1 MIYKV
6 GNKEFTDLE
15 QAKEYEK
22 VLSIDKAKKEAKMV
36 EENEFLAK
44 IEAKEREL
52 YELKKEYYKK
62 YSDLD
67 IEPIMNSISDIV
79 NVLFK

>member
-36 EENEFLAK
+36 EGKEFLAK

-67 IEPIMNSISDIV
+67 IEPIINSISDIV